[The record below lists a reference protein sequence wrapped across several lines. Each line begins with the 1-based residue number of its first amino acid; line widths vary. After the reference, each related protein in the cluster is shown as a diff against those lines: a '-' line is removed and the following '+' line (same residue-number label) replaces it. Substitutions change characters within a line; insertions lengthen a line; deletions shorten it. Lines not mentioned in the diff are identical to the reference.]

1 MQDKQPDQS
10 TLAEDRTILAAER
23 TFASWL
29 RTGLAFLSVGL
40 GVQRFLQEQLPGW
53 ELRTVGA
60 VLVICAA
67 ASFAAA
73 GWRDHRTR
81 RRLPEPEIHLL
92 PVSLTLGIA
101 ALLVALCALSEI
113 AVWLM

>member
-1 MQDKQPDQS
+1 MPNQTPDQA

-40 GVQRFLQEQLPGW
+40 GIQRFLQEQLPHW
-53 ELRTVGA
+53 ELRLVGA
-60 VLVICAA
+60 VLVLCAA

-73 GWRDHRTR
+73 GWRDQRTR
-81 RRLPEPEIHLL
+81 RRVPEPEIHLL
-92 PVSLTLGIA
+92 PASLTLGVTLLLA
-101 ALLVALCALSEI
+101 AMSLLSEVAL
-113 AVWLM
+113 WLM